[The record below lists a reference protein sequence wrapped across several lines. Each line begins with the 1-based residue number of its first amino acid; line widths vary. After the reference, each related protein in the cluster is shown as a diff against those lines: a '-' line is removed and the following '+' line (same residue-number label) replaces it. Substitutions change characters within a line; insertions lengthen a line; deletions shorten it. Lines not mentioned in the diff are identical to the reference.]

1 MVRQKRTNSTVSLY
15 ALINLI
21 GPLQLAIQVV
31 QKDKKKKQ
39 QQQQQNLMLESKNR
53 TGRRKTKGIT
63 ISNDVNI

>member
-31 QKDKKKKQ
+31 QKDKKK
-39 QQQQQNLMLESKNR
+39 QQQQNLMLESKNR